1 MEKGNQ
7 KEESAP
13 SAIVADIL
21 LVEDDPTDADLA
33 LRALK
38 KCGFAH
44 RVEHVSNGAEAL
56 EYIAATTLFA
66 QKNAAVMPKLIL
78 LDLNLGKLGGLHV
91 LRQLKSDELTKTIP
105 IIVLTSSKLAIE
117 LVESYKFGVNSY
129 VLKPTDGEKFAE
141 VVASIGHYW
150 LVINEPPP

>member
-1 MEKGNQ
+1 MEKIDQREGN
-7 KEESAP
+7 

-21 LVEDDPTDADLA
+21 FVEDDPTDADLA

-44 RVEHVSNGAEAL
+44 RVEHVSDGAEAL
-56 EYIAATTLFA
+56 EYIAGTTLFS
-66 QKNAAVMPKLIL
+66 QRNATSMPKFIL

-117 LVESYKFGVNSY
+117 VVESYKFGVNSY
-129 VLKPTDGEKFAE
+129 VIKPTDGEKFAQ

-150 LVINEPPP
+150 LAINDPPP

>member
-1 MEKGNQ
+1 MERIDQ
-7 KEESAP
+7 KEGNSAV
-13 SAIVADIL
+13 VADIL
-21 LVEDDPTDADLA
+21 FVEDDPTDADLA

-44 RVEHVSNGAEAL
+44 RVEHVSDGAEAL
-56 EYIAATTLFA
+56 EYIAGTTLFS
-66 QKNAAVMPKLIL
+66 QRNATAMPKFIL

-129 VLKPTDGEKFAE
+129 VIKPTDGEKFAQ

-150 LVINEPPP
+150 LAINEPPP

>member
-1 MEKGNQ
+1 MEKTNQ
-7 KEESAP
+7 KEDATSSAL
-13 SAIVADIL
+13 VADIL

-66 QKNAAVMPKLIL
+66 QKNAAAMPKLIL
-78 LDLNLGKLGGLHV
+78 LDLNMGKLGGLHV

-129 VLKPTDGEKFAE
+129 VINPPEGKMCAE
-141 VVASIGHYW
+141 VAARRGLYW
-150 LVINEPPP
+150 LVINDPPP